1 MRAEAVGKA
10 VRDGSDAGKVGIDVG
25 GRDLGEVGP
34 VGTAQAFGAKSQG
47 LFSRESREIHRF
59 PAARIPVLF
68 LQQSAR
74 GESGLA
80 GE

>member
-1 MRAEAVGKA
+1 MW
-10 VRDGSDAGKVGIDVG
+10 DGSDAGKVGIDVG
-25 GRDLGEVGP
+25 GRDLGEAGP

-47 LFSRESREIHRF
+47 LFSRESREIHGF
-59 PAARIPVLF
+59 PAARSCVLW
-68 LQQSAR
+68 LLRSAR